1 MQAFR
6 LLAAASVAALLS
18 APAFAQTPAA
28 PEAAP
33 AAPVAVAPAAPQ
45 LAVTAQ
51 GDTIETLK
59 AAGQF
64 GTLLKALD
72 ATNLTSVI
80 KAQKTLTVFAPTDAA
95 FAALPAGELD
105 RLMKDAPALQ
115 QVLTYHLINAPI
127 EKTKIA
133 GAKGPVA
140 TVAGPNLVLDGSAE
154 NGALRVN
161 DANILTADVKTT
173 SGVLYAVDKVLTP
186 AGAAAAMTPAELSS
200 DLQDAAAPAS

>member
-6 LLAAASVAALLS
+6 LFAAASVAALIA

-28 PEAAP
+28 PAAAPEAVVAPVAQAAP
-33 AAPVAVAPAAPQ
+33 ALTIA
-45 LAVTAQ
+45 AQ

-64 GTLLKALD
+64 KTLLKALD
-72 ATNLTSVI
+72 ATNLTGVI

-105 RLMKDAPALQ
+105 KLMTDPPALQ
-115 QVLTYHLINAPI
+115 QVLTYHLINSPI
-127 EKTKIA
+127 DKAKIA
-133 GAKGPVA
+133 GAKGPIP
-140 TVAGPNLVLDGSAE
+140 TVAGTGLVLDGSAAD
-154 NGALRVN
+154 GSLKAN
-161 DANILTADVKTT
+161 DANILTADVKTS

-186 AGAAAAMTPAELSS
+186 AGAAAAMQPAPA
-200 DLQDAAAPAS
+200 DAAAPAS

>member
-6 LLAAASVAALLS
+6 LAAAASVAALLA
-18 APAFAQTPAA
+18 APAFAQDAAA
-28 PEAAP
+28 PTAPVAAP
-33 AAPVAVAPAAPQ
+33 AVG
-45 LAVTAQ
+45 LAVVTPNVVAK

-64 GTLLKALD
+64 STLLKALD
-72 ATNLTSVI
+72 ATNLTGVV

-105 RLMKDAPALQ
+105 KLQKDPAAMQ
-115 QVLTYHLINAPI
+115 QVLVYHLINAPI

-140 TVAGPNLVLDGSAE
+140 TVAGSGLVLDGSAE
-154 NGALRVN
+154 DGALKAN
-161 DANILTADVKTT
+161 DAHILVAEVKTT
-173 SGVLYAVDKVLTP
+173 SGVVYVVDKVLTP
-186 AGAAAAMTPAELSS
+186 EGAAAAMAVPAPEAPAE
-200 DLQDAAAPAS
+200 AAPAS